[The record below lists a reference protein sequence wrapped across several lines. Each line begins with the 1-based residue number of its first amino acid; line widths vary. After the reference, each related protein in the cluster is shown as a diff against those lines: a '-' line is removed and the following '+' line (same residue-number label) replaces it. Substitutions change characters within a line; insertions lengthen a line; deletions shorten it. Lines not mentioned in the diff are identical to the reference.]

1 MKCEI
6 IRDLLPLYIDG
17 LTSKE
22 SNQEIEKHLKN
33 CEECQKYYQEMTGD
47 IDNFSVITN
56 EEIEDVNLIK
66 KIKKKNRKKALG
78 IFVGAFVLSGVLMG
92 VGFHW
97 THGVAMYENVIL
109 NYGVQGDTAYLTLQ
123 GKPGYE
129 LNFSGATD
137 QNKSSLKVMYARNIW
152 GHDENVVRLEGER
165 MRFFV
170 PDHLAHFHFLR
181 NPLQQ
186 NASFFDQKKR
196 YIFFFLHQFLQQRCH
211 GNFRSAHVHGT
222 SQHQYFTHCLPL
234 ICFFLCS
241 NASRHLPHA
250 QDDADPPAEADGNRR
265 TGCED
270 TSHIPPGH

>member
-92 VGFHW
+92 VCFHW

-152 GHDENVVRLEGER
+152 GHDENVVRLEGES
-165 MRFFV
+165 
-170 PDHLAHFHFLR
+170 
-181 NPLQQ
+181 N
-186 NASFFDQKKR
+186 
-196 YIFFFLHQFLQQRCH
+196 
-211 GNFRSAHVHGT
+211 RSGE
-222 SQHQYFTHCLPL
+222 
-234 ICFFLCS
+234 
-241 NASRHLPHA
+241 
-250 QDDADPPAEADGNRR
+250 PPQWILEFKDRIVVIENG
-265 TGCED
+265 ELVD
-270 TSHIPPGH
+270 EKIK

>member
-1 MKCEI
+1 MKCEM

-33 CEECQKYYQEMTGD
+33 CEECQKYYQEMTGG

-66 KIKKKNRKKALG
+66 KIKKKNRRKALG
-78 IFVGAFVLSGVLMG
+78 IFVGAFILSGVLMG
-92 VGFHW
+92 AGFHL

-137 QNKSSLKVMYARNIW
+137 ENKSSLKVMYARNIW
-152 GHDENVVRLEGER
+152 GNDKNMVRLEGESNR
-165 MRFFV
+165 SGE
-170 PDHLAHFHFLR
+170 P
-181 NPLQQ
+181 
-186 NASFFDQKKR
+186 
-196 YIFFFLHQFLQQRCH
+196 HQWILEFKDRIIVIENGEL
-211 GNFRSAHVHGT
+211 VDEK
-222 SQHQYFTHCLPL
+222 
-234 ICFFLCS
+234 IK
-241 NASRHLPHA
+241 
-250 QDDADPPAEADGNRR
+250 
-265 TGCED
+265 
-270 TSHIPPGH
+270 

>member
-92 VGFHW
+92 VSFHW

-137 QNKSSLKVMYARNIW
+137 QNKSRLKVMYARNIW
-152 GHDENVVRLEGER
+152 GHDENVVRLEGES
-165 MRFFV
+165 
-170 PDHLAHFHFLR
+170 
-181 NPLQQ
+181 N
-186 NASFFDQKKR
+186 
-196 YIFFFLHQFLQQRCH
+196 
-211 GNFRSAHVHGT
+211 RSGE
-222 SQHQYFTHCLPL
+222 
-234 ICFFLCS
+234 
-241 NASRHLPHA
+241 
-250 QDDADPPAEADGNRR
+250 PPQWILEFKDRIVVIENG
-265 TGCED
+265 ELVD
-270 TSHIPPGH
+270 EKIK

>member
-97 THGVAMYENVIL
+97 THVVAMYENVIL

-152 GHDENVVRLEGER
+152 GHDENVVRLEGES
-165 MRFFV
+165 
-170 PDHLAHFHFLR
+170 
-181 NPLQQ
+181 N
-186 NASFFDQKKR
+186 
-196 YIFFFLHQFLQQRCH
+196 
-211 GNFRSAHVHGT
+211 RSGE
-222 SQHQYFTHCLPL
+222 
-234 ICFFLCS
+234 
-241 NASRHLPHA
+241 
-250 QDDADPPAEADGNRR
+250 PPQWILEFKDRIVVIENG
-265 TGCED
+265 ELVD
-270 TSHIPPGH
+270 EKIK

>member
-78 IFVGAFVLSGVLMG
+78 IFVGAFVLSGVVMG

-97 THGVAMYENVIL
+97 TLGVAMYENFIL

-152 GHDENVVRLEGER
+152 GHDENVVRLEGES
-165 MRFFV
+165 
-170 PDHLAHFHFLR
+170 
-181 NPLQQ
+181 N
-186 NASFFDQKKR
+186 
-196 YIFFFLHQFLQQRCH
+196 
-211 GNFRSAHVHGT
+211 RSGE
-222 SQHQYFTHCLPL
+222 
-234 ICFFLCS
+234 
-241 NASRHLPHA
+241 
-250 QDDADPPAEADGNRR
+250 PPQWILEFKDRIVVIENG
-265 TGCED
+265 ELVD
-270 TSHIPPGH
+270 EKIK

>member
-92 VGFHW
+92 VGFYW

-137 QNKSSLKVMYARNIW
+137 HNKSSLKVMYARNIW
-152 GHDENVVRLEGER
+152 GHDENVVRLEGES
-165 MRFFV
+165 
-170 PDHLAHFHFLR
+170 
-181 NPLQQ
+181 N
-186 NASFFDQKKR
+186 
-196 YIFFFLHQFLQQRCH
+196 
-211 GNFRSAHVHGT
+211 RSGE
-222 SQHQYFTHCLPL
+222 
-234 ICFFLCS
+234 
-241 NASRHLPHA
+241 
-250 QDDADPPAEADGNRR
+250 PPQWILEFKDRIVVIENG
-265 TGCED
+265 ELVD
-270 TSHIPPGH
+270 EKIK

>member
-47 IDNFSVITN
+47 IHNFSVITN

-78 IFVGAFVLSGVLMG
+78 IFVGAFVLWGVLMG

-152 GHDENVVRLEGER
+152 GHDENVVRLEGES
-165 MRFFV
+165 
-170 PDHLAHFHFLR
+170 
-181 NPLQQ
+181 N
-186 NASFFDQKKR
+186 
-196 YIFFFLHQFLQQRCH
+196 
-211 GNFRSAHVHGT
+211 RSGE
-222 SQHQYFTHCLPL
+222 
-234 ICFFLCS
+234 
-241 NASRHLPHA
+241 
-250 QDDADPPAEADGNRR
+250 PPQWILEFKDRIVVIENG
-265 TGCED
+265 ELVD
-270 TSHIPPGH
+270 EKIK

>member
-97 THGVAMYENVIL
+97 THCVAMYENVIL

-152 GHDENVVRLEGER
+152 GHDENVVRLEGES
-165 MRFFV
+165 
-170 PDHLAHFHFLR
+170 
-181 NPLQQ
+181 N
-186 NASFFDQKKR
+186 
-196 YIFFFLHQFLQQRCH
+196 
-211 GNFRSAHVHGT
+211 RSGE
-222 SQHQYFTHCLPL
+222 
-234 ICFFLCS
+234 
-241 NASRHLPHA
+241 
-250 QDDADPPAEADGNRR
+250 PPQWILEFKDRIVVIENG
-265 TGCED
+265 ELVD
-270 TSHIPPGH
+270 EKIK

>member
-1 MKCEI
+1 MKCEM

-33 CEECQKYYQEMTGD
+33 CEECQKYYQEMTGG

-66 KIKKKNRKKALG
+66 KIKKKNRRKALG
-78 IFVGAFVLSGVLMG
+78 IFVGAFILSGVLMG
-92 VGFHW
+92 VSFHL

-137 QNKSSLKVMYARNIW
+137 ENKSSLKVMYARNIW
-152 GHDENVVRLEGER
+152 GNDKNMVRLEGESNR
-165 MRFFV
+165 SGE
-170 PDHLAHFHFLR
+170 P
-181 NPLQQ
+181 
-186 NASFFDQKKR
+186 
-196 YIFFFLHQFLQQRCH
+196 HQWILEFKDRIIVIENGEL
-211 GNFRSAHVHGT
+211 VDEK
-222 SQHQYFTHCLPL
+222 
-234 ICFFLCS
+234 IK
-241 NASRHLPHA
+241 
-250 QDDADPPAEADGNRR
+250 
-265 TGCED
+265 
-270 TSHIPPGH
+270 

>member
-1 MKCEI
+1 M
-6 IRDLLPLYIDG
+6 LPLYIDG

-92 VGFHW
+92 VSFHW

-152 GHDENVVRLEGER
+152 GHDENVVRLEGES
-165 MRFFV
+165 
-170 PDHLAHFHFLR
+170 
-181 NPLQQ
+181 N
-186 NASFFDQKKR
+186 
-196 YIFFFLHQFLQQRCH
+196 
-211 GNFRSAHVHGT
+211 RSGE
-222 SQHQYFTHCLPL
+222 
-234 ICFFLCS
+234 
-241 NASRHLPHA
+241 
-250 QDDADPPAEADGNRR
+250 PPQWILEFKDRIVVIENG
-265 TGCED
+265 ELVD
-270 TSHIPPGH
+270 EKIK

>member
-33 CEECQKYYQEMTGD
+33 CEECKKYYQEMTGD

-152 GHDENVVRLEGER
+152 GHDENVVRLEGES
-165 MRFFV
+165 
-170 PDHLAHFHFLR
+170 
-181 NPLQQ
+181 N
-186 NASFFDQKKR
+186 
-196 YIFFFLHQFLQQRCH
+196 
-211 GNFRSAHVHGT
+211 RSGE
-222 SQHQYFTHCLPL
+222 
-234 ICFFLCS
+234 
-241 NASRHLPHA
+241 
-250 QDDADPPAEADGNRR
+250 PPQWILEFKDRIVVIENG
-265 TGCED
+265 ELVD
-270 TSHIPPGH
+270 EKIK

>member
-92 VGFHW
+92 VAFHG

-152 GHDENVVRLEGER
+152 GHDENVVRLEGES
-165 MRFFV
+165 
-170 PDHLAHFHFLR
+170 
-181 NPLQQ
+181 N
-186 NASFFDQKKR
+186 
-196 YIFFFLHQFLQQRCH
+196 
-211 GNFRSAHVHGT
+211 RSGE
-222 SQHQYFTHCLPL
+222 
-234 ICFFLCS
+234 
-241 NASRHLPHA
+241 
-250 QDDADPPAEADGNRR
+250 PPQWILEFKDRIVVIENG
-265 TGCED
+265 ELVD
-270 TSHIPPGH
+270 EKIK

>member
-97 THGVAMYENVIL
+97 THGVVMYENVIL

-152 GHDENVVRLEGER
+152 GHDENVVRLEGES
-165 MRFFV
+165 
-170 PDHLAHFHFLR
+170 
-181 NPLQQ
+181 N
-186 NASFFDQKKR
+186 
-196 YIFFFLHQFLQQRCH
+196 
-211 GNFRSAHVHGT
+211 RSGE
-222 SQHQYFTHCLPL
+222 
-234 ICFFLCS
+234 
-241 NASRHLPHA
+241 
-250 QDDADPPAEADGNRR
+250 PPQWILEFKDRIVVIENG
-265 TGCED
+265 ELVD
-270 TSHIPPGH
+270 EKIK

>member
-97 THGVAMYENVIL
+97 THSVAMYENVIL

-152 GHDENVVRLEGER
+152 GHDENVVRLEGES
-165 MRFFV
+165 
-170 PDHLAHFHFLR
+170 
-181 NPLQQ
+181 N
-186 NASFFDQKKR
+186 
-196 YIFFFLHQFLQQRCH
+196 
-211 GNFRSAHVHGT
+211 RSGE
-222 SQHQYFTHCLPL
+222 
-234 ICFFLCS
+234 
-241 NASRHLPHA
+241 
-250 QDDADPPAEADGNRR
+250 PPQWILEFKDRIVVIENG
-265 TGCED
+265 ELVD
-270 TSHIPPGH
+270 EKIK

>member
-92 VGFHW
+92 VSFHW
-97 THGVAMYENVIL
+97 THGIAMYENVIL

-152 GHDENVVRLEGER
+152 GHDENVVRLEGES
-165 MRFFV
+165 
-170 PDHLAHFHFLR
+170 
-181 NPLQQ
+181 N
-186 NASFFDQKKR
+186 
-196 YIFFFLHQFLQQRCH
+196 
-211 GNFRSAHVHGT
+211 RSGE
-222 SQHQYFTHCLPL
+222 
-234 ICFFLCS
+234 
-241 NASRHLPHA
+241 
-250 QDDADPPAEADGNRR
+250 PPQWILEFKDRIVVIENG
-265 TGCED
+265 ELVD
-270 TSHIPPGH
+270 EKIK

>member
-137 QNKSSLKVMYARNIW
+137 QNKSSLKVMYARKIW
-152 GHDENVVRLEGER
+152 GHDENVVRLEGES
-165 MRFFV
+165 
-170 PDHLAHFHFLR
+170 
-181 NPLQQ
+181 N
-186 NASFFDQKKR
+186 
-196 YIFFFLHQFLQQRCH
+196 
-211 GNFRSAHVHGT
+211 RSGE
-222 SQHQYFTHCLPL
+222 
-234 ICFFLCS
+234 
-241 NASRHLPHA
+241 
-250 QDDADPPAEADGNRR
+250 PPQWILEFKDRIVVIENG
-265 TGCED
+265 ELVD
-270 TSHIPPGH
+270 EKIK

>member
-78 IFVGAFVLSGVLMG
+78 IFVGAFVLLGVLMG

-152 GHDENVVRLEGER
+152 GHDENVVRLEGES
-165 MRFFV
+165 
-170 PDHLAHFHFLR
+170 
-181 NPLQQ
+181 N
-186 NASFFDQKKR
+186 
-196 YIFFFLHQFLQQRCH
+196 
-211 GNFRSAHVHGT
+211 RSGE
-222 SQHQYFTHCLPL
+222 
-234 ICFFLCS
+234 
-241 NASRHLPHA
+241 
-250 QDDADPPAEADGNRR
+250 PPQWILEFKDRIVVIENG
-265 TGCED
+265 ELVD
-270 TSHIPPGH
+270 EKIK

>member
-17 LTSKE
+17 LNTTL

-92 VGFHW
+92 VSFHW

-152 GHDENVVRLEGER
+152 GHDENVVRLEGES
-165 MRFFV
+165 
-170 PDHLAHFHFLR
+170 
-181 NPLQQ
+181 N
-186 NASFFDQKKR
+186 
-196 YIFFFLHQFLQQRCH
+196 
-211 GNFRSAHVHGT
+211 RSGE
-222 SQHQYFTHCLPL
+222 
-234 ICFFLCS
+234 
-241 NASRHLPHA
+241 
-250 QDDADPPAEADGNRR
+250 PPQWILEFKDRIVVIENG
-265 TGCED
+265 ELVD
-270 TSHIPPGH
+270 EKIK

>member
-92 VGFHW
+92 VSFHW

-152 GHDENVVRLEGER
+152 GHDENVVRLEGES
-165 MRFFV
+165 
-170 PDHLAHFHFLR
+170 
-181 NPLQQ
+181 N
-186 NASFFDQKKR
+186 
-196 YIFFFLHQFLQQRCH
+196 
-211 GNFRSAHVHGT
+211 RSGE
-222 SQHQYFTHCLPL
+222 
-234 ICFFLCS
+234 
-241 NASRHLPHA
+241 
-250 QDDADPPAEADGNRR
+250 PPQWILEFKDRIIVIENG
-265 TGCED
+265 ELVD
-270 TSHIPPGH
+270 EKIK

>member
-97 THGVAMYENVIL
+97 THGVSMYENVIL

-152 GHDENVVRLEGER
+152 GHDENVVRLEGES
-165 MRFFV
+165 
-170 PDHLAHFHFLR
+170 
-181 NPLQQ
+181 N
-186 NASFFDQKKR
+186 
-196 YIFFFLHQFLQQRCH
+196 
-211 GNFRSAHVHGT
+211 RSGE
-222 SQHQYFTHCLPL
+222 
-234 ICFFLCS
+234 
-241 NASRHLPHA
+241 
-250 QDDADPPAEADGNRR
+250 PPQWILEFKDRIVVIENG
-265 TGCED
+265 ELVD
-270 TSHIPPGH
+270 EKIK